1 MKKLFFGIIL
11 SALMATTVSL
21 AAISPM
27 SGTLITEEQELTIV
41 EELPA
46 TTEEV
51 ITEDPT
57 FSGVTGTISINC
69 YTEDGVHILADSTSV
84 PIQN

>member
-27 SGTLITEEQELTIV
+27 SGTVITQEPELTIV
-41 EELPA
+41 EELPST

-51 ITEDPT
+51 TEEPT
-57 FSGVTGTISINC
+57 FSGVTGTRSSNA
-69 YTEDGVHILADSTSV
+69 YTEDGVHILAESTSV
-84 PIQN
+84 PIE

>member
-27 SGTLITEEQELTIV
+27 SGTLITQEQELTIV

-46 TTEEV
+46 ATEEV
-51 ITEDPT
+51 ITEDPN
-57 FSGVTGTISINC
+57 FSGVRGMILVNATM
-69 YTEDGVHILADSTSV
+69 EDGVHILAESNSV
-84 PIQN
+84 PIE